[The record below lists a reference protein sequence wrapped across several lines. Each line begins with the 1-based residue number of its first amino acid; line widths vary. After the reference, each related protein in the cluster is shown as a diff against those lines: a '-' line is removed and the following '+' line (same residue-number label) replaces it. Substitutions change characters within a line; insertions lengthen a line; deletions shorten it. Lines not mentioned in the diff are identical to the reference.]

1 MLAGNNPEFQRTII
15 RKLDSASVLDLDD
28 PLWREGAER
37 FKHRLSETL
46 QQSFTATAGHES
58 SSGGNQPSDSINP
71 ASAAALPGSMPPPTS
86 D

>member
-1 MLAGNNPEFQRTII
+1 MLAGKNPEFRRTII
-15 RKLDSASVLDLDD
+15 RKLDSAPALDLDD
-28 PLWREGAER
+28 PLWREGVER

-46 QQSFTATAGHES
+46 QENFLATAGHES

-71 ASAAALPGSMPPPTS
+71 ASPAALPGSIPPPTS